1 MRVRTVIFTLSLALS
16 GTYGC
21 ATLSVR
27 PFRVG
32 ETAAL
37 RPGRPPAA
45 FFFSAPVSSAPAP
58 IPAILTLESE
68 PWPAIEAEPSPSF
81 DEIAPPSEEKPIEHQ
96 KERPTAVRLQ
106 DPPPTTLQGVRGPR
120 ADDELLDL
128 VEKDLDRAFEQR
140 AESRP
145 LEFSKAVIEN
155 SKVRYFVNYF
165 SGNGKSYFEKILAR
179 SGKYLPMIS
188 RVLREEGLPE
198 ELAYLALIE
207 SGFIANATSI
217 HGAVGLWQFLPT
229 TARQYGLRIDRWV
242 DERRDPVKST
252 RAAAAY
258 LKDLH
263 DYFGRWYLA
272 TAAYNAGQGAIDR
285 AMQRT
290 GAKDFWSL
298 SRKSQLSEETRNF
311 VPKFVAV
318 TLIATNLQ
326 KYGFT
331 DILYERPLEY
341 EEVEIETPLKLAT
354 VAELAGAEFA
364 SIRELNPALLRS
376 ATPPGDKKF
385 WLKLPDGSGAKFTQ
399 ALQGQKETSAAAS
412 AFVTHE
418 VKKGETIFAIARR
431 YGLGIRALMEFN
443 GLADSRL
450 RIGQKLKI
458 LLLDGLR
465 GALR

>member
-1 MRVRTVIFTLSLALS
+1 MRSRAVIFALGLALN

-21 ATLSVR
+21 ASLTFR
-27 PFRVG
+27 PFRFG
-32 ETAAL
+32 ETTAL
-37 RPGRPPAA
+37 RPGRSPAA
-45 FFFSAPVSSAPAP
+45 FFFSAPVSSAPPAV
-58 IPAILTLESE
+58 PAILTFESE
-68 PWPAIEAEPSPSF
+68 LRPAIGV
-81 DEIAPPSEEKPIEHQ
+81 APPPGFNETAPPAEEKQPKQQE
-96 KERPTAVRLQ
+96 KRPTAVSLQ
-106 DPPPTTLQGVRGPR
+106 YPPPTTLQSVRGPR

-128 VEKDLDRAFEQR
+128 VEKDLDRAVEQR

-155 SKVRYFVNYF
+155 AKVRHFINYF
-165 SGNGKSYFEKILAR
+165 SGSGKSYFEKILAR

-207 SGFIANATSI
+207 SGFITSATSI
-217 HGAVGLWQFLPT
+217 HGAVGLWQFVPT

-258 LKDLH
+258 LKNLH
-263 DYFGRWYLA
+263 DYFGRWHLA
-272 TAAYNAGQGAIDR
+272 TAAYNAGQGTIDR

-326 KYGFT
+326 KYGFA
-331 DILYERPLEY
+331 DILYEKPLEY
-341 EEVEIETPLKLAT
+341 EEVKIEAPLKLAT
-354 VAELAGAEFA
+354 VAEMAGAELA
-364 SIRELNPALLRS
+364 SIRELNPALIRN
-376 ATPPGDKKF
+376 ATPLGDKNF
-385 WLKLPDGSGAKFTQ
+385 WVKLPEGSSTTFAQ
-399 ALQGQKETSAAAS
+399 ALQRQKEKPAGGSE
-412 AFVTHE
+412 FVTHE
-418 VKKGETIFAIARR
+418 VKKGETLFAIAKR
-431 YGLGIRALMEFN
+431 YGLGVRALMEFN
-443 GLADSRL
+443 SLADARL
-450 RIGQKLKI
+450 RIGQKLKV
-458 LLLDGLR
+458 LLGGLR
-465 GALR
+465 GSLR